1 MNVIYKYWLV
11 VIGFILILSACN
23 DEKIVHSTTI
33 TDFNYFTNDLS
44 IDIKSVAVDKLDSVA
59 CTLKWGKSKALDYS
73 LVFYEVI
80 FSSNDNFSDSVY
92 SVIPPTLG
100 ADTTVQ
106 ITYRQLNVIAESL
119 GIKQN
124 SDGNLKWKV
133 RASNGF
139 SEFKKAETRT
149 ISIIRPDGYAYYP
162 EKLYL
167 LGSATSAGDS
177 IKKAIPLKSLG
188 NGVYEIF
195 TNLSDGKYY
204 FIEKLNGRVRH
215 FTISGNALVEKNVN
229 NSPIEANKIH
239 RLKLDFKNQS
249 AKSVVIN
256 KVSLWYS
263 GSNSI
268 IGNDFTQEN
277 PLIPSWNMQTKLELV
292 NGTNGLLDY
301 RYKFRTEEKDA
312 QGTVSTVF
320 WGSEKI
326 SSAQQTTTTD
336 AAYFYL
342 YEANNS
348 QSDYCYKFS
357 RDGQNGKN
365 LKFKIDLQSTIS
377 NYTHSISVVE

>member
-11 VIGFILILSACN
+11 LIGFLITLSACN

-33 TDFNYFTNDLS
+33 TDFIYYTNDLN

-92 SVIPPTLG
+92 SIIPTTLG
-100 ADTTVQ
+100 TDTTVK

-124 SDGNLKWKV
+124 SNGNLKWKV

-139 SEFKKAETRT
+139 SELKKAETRT
-149 ISIIRPDGYAYYP
+149 ISIIRPAGYAYYP

-188 NGVYEIF
+188 NGIYEIF
-195 TNLSDGKYY
+195 INLSDGKYY
-204 FIEKLNGRVRH
+204 FIEKLSGRTRH
-215 FTISGNALVEKNVN
+215 FAMSGNTLVEENVN
-229 NSPIEANKIH
+229 NSPIEANKTH
-239 RLKLDFKNQS
+239 RLRLNFINQS
-249 AKSVVIN
+249 AKATVIN

-263 GSNSI
+263 GTNSI
-268 IGNDFTQEN
+268 LGNDFTQEN
-277 PLIPSWNMQTKLELV
+277 PLIPTWTMQTKLELV

-312 QGTVSTVF
+312 EGTVSTVF

-326 SSAQQTTTTD
+326 SSAQQTGTTD
-336 AAYFYL
+336 AAYFYMF
-342 YEANNS
+342 EVNSS

-357 RDGQNGKN
+357 REGQNGKN
-365 LKFKIDLQSTIS
+365 LKFKIDLQSAS
-377 NYTHSISVVE
+377 SYTHSVSVVE